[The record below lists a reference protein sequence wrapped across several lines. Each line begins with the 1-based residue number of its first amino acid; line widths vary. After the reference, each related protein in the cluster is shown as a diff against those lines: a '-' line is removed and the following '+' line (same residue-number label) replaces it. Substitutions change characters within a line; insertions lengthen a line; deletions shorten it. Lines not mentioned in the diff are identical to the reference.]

1 MERKLF
7 FFDVDG
13 TLIDDKTKIVPQS
26 AMDAIRALKKAG
38 HLLFLNSGRTL
49 CFLEFQMEQFG
60 ISCAACGCGTQVI
73 VDGNTI
79 FEKRI
84 DHRRGLEI
92 KKSLKKYGI
101 DAVLEAQQGCYFS
114 DRPFHNPDIMED
126 LLDYVSAYAE
136 TEVNALD
143 DSSYDFD
150 KFCIQTD
157 PLFPGR
163 SALKEF
169 FDTIPDFDC
178 IDRARGFYECVP
190 RGCSKGSAIHFVRN
204 YFGISPENIYVFGD
218 SANDLTMFTSDAGN
232 RILMGEHDTVL
243 EPYATFV
250 TKKVLDDGLAYAL
263 KKYGLL

>member
-13 TLIDDKTKIVPQS
+13 TLIDDTTKIVPGS
-26 AMDAIRALKKAG
+26 AMEAIRTLKRDG
-38 HLLFLNSGRTL
+38 HLVFLNSGRTL

-60 ISCAACGCGTQVI
+60 ISCAVCGCGTQVI

-84 DHRRGLEI
+84 DHRRGIEI
-92 KKSLKKYGI
+92 KQSLKKYGL
-101 DAVLEAQQGCYFS
+101 DAVLEAQEGCDFS
-114 DRPFHNPDIMED
+114 DRPFHNPDIMEN
-126 LLDYVSAYAE
+126 LLDYVSAFAE

-143 DSSYDFD
+143 DTSYDFD
-150 KFCIQTD
+150 KFCIQDD
-157 PLFPGR
+157 PLFPR
-163 SALKEF
+163 REKLKGF
-169 FDTIPDFDC
+169 MDSIPDFEC

-190 RGCSKGSAIHFVRN
+190 RGCSKGSAVNFVRN
-204 YFGISPENIYVFGD
+204 YYGISPENTFVFGD
-218 SANDLTMFTSDAGN
+218 SANDLTMFTSEAGN

-250 TKKVLDDGLAYAL
+250 TKRVMDDGLAYAL
-263 KKYGLL
+263 RKYGLI